1 MATAR
6 TATTDDFWFL
16 FAFKCESHVHQACAM
31 RALKCNKRLS
41 QRDPSGAE
49 LHGITRLIINTDANV
64 NWRIAPVP
72 LCAAT
77 TVLKCYY
84 FRFSQQVLYCR

>member
-1 MATAR
+1 
-6 TATTDDFWFL
+6 
-16 FAFKCESHVHQACAM
+16 M

-49 LHGITRLIINTDANV
+49 LQGITRLIIKTDANI

-77 TVLKCYY
+77 TVLKCYDL
-84 FRFSQQVLYCR
+84 RLSQQVLYSREVKNCLLPMDLYVDRNRNCSHFVNVFSL